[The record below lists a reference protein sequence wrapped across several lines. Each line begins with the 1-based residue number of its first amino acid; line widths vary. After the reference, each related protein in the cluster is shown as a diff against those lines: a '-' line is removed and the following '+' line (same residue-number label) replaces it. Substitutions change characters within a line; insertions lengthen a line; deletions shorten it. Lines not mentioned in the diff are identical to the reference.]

1 MRRLRKII
9 LRCVLA
15 TIGAGLA
22 AWAAFSGCI
31 SDRPL
36 HVVLDPD
43 VAIPDR
49 CATILFVDGMDQPKT
64 RELLARGALPHIRE
78 HFVDRGVEVENA
90 IVSLPPTTYP
100 NAVSLLTGRLPGHH
114 GILGNQWY
122 DRDTMLFCNY
132 GTSESYRSVNE
143 HFTAP
148 TIYDLLPGEL
158 TVNVQCHTRRGVTYS
173 IDNVNMSAIKWFLG
187 WYEGYDRRTGLSI
200 EEVAEIA
207 NREKRWPIV
216 TMLYFPGLDEVGHAC
231 GVETERYAGALRTV
245 DAQIG
250 RVMSALERAGLR
262 RRMYFALVTDHGHVQ
277 NSPQR
282 TFELIRWLR
291 EQRGLRVRDLLS
303 HDEDDVEPLERLER
317 VDAVALDGA
326 YRRAVIHVPGPGG
339 WREQPTLEAVMKVV
353 GGSDASSGP
362 PLYEC
367 PGVGLL
373 CVRGADASVLVFSPA
388 GRAVIERRFAGG
400 IAEYRVAAPANAPES
415 PHVCDPLGYRRD
427 PTLAAFVDA
436 GWHTSRAWLTATAT
450 SRYPDFVPQIVEMF
464 ESPRA
469 GDIVVFADEGWTFR
483 HGEQGGHG
491 SALWTDTRVSMF
503 FSGPDV
509 PHGAKLPCARLV
521 DVMPTLM
528 SLLGRA
534 GRLEAA
540 GALDGVDLSAA
551 ILAAGTAER

>member
-1 MRRLRKII
+1 M
-9 LRCVLA
+9 LA
-15 TIGAGLA
+15 TIAASLA
-22 AWAAFSGCI
+22 AWVTFSGCV

-36 HVVLDPD
+36 RVVLDPD
-43 VAIPDR
+43 VVVPDN
-49 CATILFVDGMDQPKT
+49 CAMILFVDGMDQPRT

-78 HFVDRGVEVENA
+78 HFVERGVEVENA

-143 HFTAP
+143 HFTSP
-148 TIYDLLPGEL
+148 TLYDLLADEL
-158 TVNVQCHTRRGVTYS
+158 TVNVQCHTSRGATHS

-187 WYEGYDRRTGLSI
+187 WYEGYDRRTGLSV

-231 GVETERYAGALRTV
+231 GVETERYAGAMRTV

-250 RVMSALERAGLR
+250 RVMSALERAGIR
-262 RRMYFALVTDHGHVQ
+262 RRTYFALVTDHGHVQ
-277 NSPQR
+277 TSPQR

-303 HDEDDVEPLERLER
+303 HDEDDVEPLKRLEH

-339 WREQPTLEAVMKVV
+339 WREQPSLEAVMRIVA
-353 GGSDASSGP
+353 GSDTAPGP
-362 PLYEC
+362 PLFEC
-367 PGVGLL
+367 HGVGLV

-388 GRAVIERRFAGG
+388 GQAVIERRFVEGAPQ
-400 IAEYRVAAPANAPES
+400 YRVAAPPDGPEARE
-415 PHVCDPLGYRRD
+415 VGDPLGYRQD
-427 PTLAAFVDA
+427 PSLSAFVDA
-436 GWHTSRAWLTATAT
+436 GWHPSREWLTATAT

-491 SALWTDTRVSMF
+491 SALCTDVRVSMYF
-503 FSGPDV
+503 AGPDV
-509 PHGAKLPCARLV
+509 PQGAKLPCARLV
-521 DVMPTLM
+521 DVMPTVM
-528 SLLGRA
+528 SMLGRA
-534 GRLEAA
+534 DR
-540 GALDGVDLSAA
+540 LSAA
-551 ILAAGTAER
+551 GPLDGMDLFATIRAAGTTVP